1 MWYGLRAVPAVLL
14 AVSICAVLAGT
25 VCAGWLGVRAAGGT
39 PDDRAA
45 ANQMLQL
52 TAVLLGGRFRDRR
65 EYPYIRRPAQYGA
78 IEGELCGL
86 EYELYLMPSN
96 AEDCGGAAMLQIRP
110 QQGRPLPGKGHGL
123 RVFTPEEVWR
133 WPDLADPGTLAD
145 FVRQTIATVNSGDIP
160 PGPS

>member
-1 MWYGLRAVPAVLL
+1 M
-14 AVSICAVLAGT
+14 CAVLAGT
-25 VCAGWLGVRAAGGT
+25 VAAGWLGVRAALGT
-39 PDDRAA
+39 PGDRTA

-52 TAVLLGGRFRDRR
+52 TAILLGARFRDRR
-65 EYPYIRRPAQYGA
+65 EYPYHRRPAQYGA

>member
-86 EYELYLMPSN
+86 EYVLFLMPRN
-96 AEDCGGAAMLQIRP
+96 AEDCGGAALLQIRP
-110 QQGRPLPGKGHGL
+110 PQGRPFPGKGHGL
-123 RVFTPEEVWR
+123 TVFTAEEVWH

-145 FVRQTIATVNSGDIP
+145 FVRQTIAAVNSGDIP
-160 PGPS
+160 PS

>member
-1 MWYGLRAVPAVLL
+1 VLL

-86 EYELYLMPSN
+86 EYVLFLMPGN
-96 AEDCGGAAMLQIRP
+96 AEDCGGAALLQIRP
-110 QQGRPLPGKGHGL
+110 PQGRALPGKGQGL
-123 RVFTPEEVWR
+123 TVFTTEEVWH
-133 WPDLADPGTLAD
+133 WPDRANPTTLAD
-145 FVRQTIATVNSGDIP
+145 YVRQALAAAASGNMP
-160 PGPS
+160 PGGS